1 MTITI
6 LGSGTSTGVPMIGCD
21 CRTCQSRDPRDQ
33 RLRTSALIEHRG
45 LNVVIDTSADFR
57 AQMLEARL
65 THLEAVLYTHQH
77 YDHIAGFDDLR
88 AFQFLRRVAP
98 TCYANV
104 ATYDHIRKA
113 FDYAFGHAT
122 QHGGGLP
129 QVPFEVIDEAAFTIE
144 GPRGARLE
152 VLPIPL
158 LHEIPIIGAAL
169 FAQPMVT
176 YLLYVMVPVLGWWLT
191 RTGAGLALRAV
202 GERPE
207 AAVAAGISP
216 VRVRWAALL
225 FCGAMGG
232 LSGGTL
238 VLAQVGTFN
247 EGISA
252 GRGFIAIAIVVLGRW
267 SALGVTG
274 AALLFGAASALQYL
288 AQAMGWGLP
297 YQFSLA
303 LPYVLTLIALAGTRG
318 RSAAPAALGVRG

>member
-1 MTITI
+1 
-6 LGSGTSTGVPMIGCD
+6 MIGCD

-129 QVPFEVIDEAAFTIE
+129 QVPFEVIDEAALFAALKERRIGGAIIDTLWVYPTAADPAPWPSSLPFRTLDNCVVTSHMSGWSQGMVRRRQETMAENIRRLA
-144 GPRGARLE
+144 RGE
-152 VLPIPL
+152 PL
-158 LHEIPIIGAAL
+158 LNK
-169 FAQPMVT
+169 V
-176 YLLYVMVPVLGWWLT
+176 
-191 RTGAGLALRAV
+191 
-202 GERPE
+202 
-207 AAVAAGISP
+207 
-216 VRVRWAALL
+216 
-225 FCGAMGG
+225 
-232 LSGGTL
+232 
-238 VLAQVGTFN
+238 
-247 EGISA
+247 
-252 GRGFIAIAIVVLGRW
+252 
-267 SALGVTG
+267 
-274 AALLFGAASALQYL
+274 
-288 AQAMGWGLP
+288 
-297 YQFSLA
+297 
-303 LPYVLTLIALAGTRG
+303 
-318 RSAAPAALGVRG
+318 